1 MSTTRA
7 QSCRCKTRSRSMELS
22 THGSTSTTATS
33 PTGVEHRAATPSYK
47 PRRVSSNGAAV
58 TDGITP
64 EIGEVG

>member
-1 MSTTRA
+1 
-7 QSCRCKTRSRSMELS
+7 MELS